1 MPKITNDDN
10 IKEKLDYIGLN
21 LENIPKFLINED
33 KIDYK
38 PIKTYDDNGYKVYK
52 YIPISKIQ
60 ILLTPTNRLNSIKE
74 KYVKATNLKSYLKPE
89 TQEDIIRHTTFL
101 KMLKS
106 VKIDEIE
113 ELIKKQEAL
122 NNHIPFQVKFEE
134 NYLWQIYYSDID
146 DTYFMIVPTE
156 DLEYASFF
164 YLLKKQIEY
173 KKTKKE
179 QMIFVPISYENYSNK
194 FLKNGEISDI
204 EKYLWF
210 FTKNW
215 SKAYEV
221 YDKDNNLSLHIVGET
236 LLYEN
241 IKCVYKNKLDNNEDA
256 LKFYKF
262 LKAMFILNTELPHNY
277 KFEVRLNRFGS
288 LEFKYLGKKITYDNM
303 FNLLANDYEKARK
316 DIIFLEKQKND
327 LEEKLQELKELSTKY
342 DEEYLLKEKEIATYL
357 ECKKTFFGKV
367 KYFFRLKKK
376 RNIKCDNENKIN
388 KDTIKKDDDKNSNI
402 EVNMKFSLKDF
413 YTVDDIVKIYKELDK
428 INTYVKNLNMDKT
441 ALESKIENVKTKI
454 KNANLYIEEIDK
466 HERSI
471 FEFWK
476 FANKDESLM
485 LNQGRVIQ
493 NVTPKKIEK
502 VYNYVEDKEEIGI
515 LIDKS
520 QRETLSNEEKDCVY
534 IATKYCNV
542 LNNIENNNIIK
553 ENLEDLKAKLQNERI
568 LFENDK
574 IDIFGGMT
582 DDNTKLKTLGTKKH
596 RETKKDTLKILGI
609 IKDTNIK
616 EYKDKLVEIFNNVKS
631 AIKKKKKLISI
642 PVYIAL
648 DDNNEL
654 KGLQICELN
663 IEELIE
669 QTNKEQINICRI
681 NLKEDAKVVYFS
693 NSIYYDNYNKTLP
706 LGMDISDKCLID
718 LDMYKLKQVKKDE
731 FRVNKLENEFKIQ
744 SKKILLK
751 EYELEEKD
759 DR

>member
-10 IKEKLDYIGLN
+10 IKKKLDYIGLN

-376 RNIKCDNENKIN
+376 RNIKCDDENKIN

-402 EVNMKFSLKDF
+402 EDNIKFSLKDF

-428 INTYVKNLNMDKT
+428 INTSIKNLDMDKT

-485 LNQGRVIQ
+485 LNQGTAIQ

-520 QRETLSNEEKDCVY
+520 QRETFSDEEKDCVY

>member
-10 IKEKLDYIGLN
+10 IKKKLDYIGLN

-357 ECKKTFFGKV
+357 ECKKTFLGKV

-402 EVNMKFSLKDF
+402 EDNIKFSLKDF

-485 LNQGRVIQ
+485 LNQGTAIQ

-520 QRETLSNEEKDCVY
+520 QRETFSDEEKDCVY